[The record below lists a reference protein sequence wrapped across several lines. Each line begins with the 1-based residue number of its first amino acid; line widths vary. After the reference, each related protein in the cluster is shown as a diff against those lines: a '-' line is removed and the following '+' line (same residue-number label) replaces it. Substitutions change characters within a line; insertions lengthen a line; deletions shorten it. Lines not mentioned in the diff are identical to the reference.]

1 MARPKTNKNNGVKIK
16 DKETKRS
23 TCHDNP
29 AIIFITN
36 FRVDCPTEFPLIT
49 AFLELSAPLT
59 RKTFMQIHF
68 FQHLS
73 SIKRSW

>member
-16 DKETKRS
+16 DKGTKTS

-36 FRVDCPTEFPLIT
+36 FRVDCPTEFPPIT
-49 AFLELSAPLT
+49 PPSG
-59 RKTFMQIHF
+59 
-68 FQHLS
+68 
-73 SIKRSW
+73 IKRCSNKEHFYPDSFL